1 MESTRPI
8 RALIRGLEALAVLN
22 GRDGATVSE
31 VTSEIKLPR
40 TTTYRILE
48 TLSLAGFVYRDDTDD
63 RYRLTVMVRSLADGF
78 DDEAWVTEIARPCIN
93 ELCKEIVWPVALSS
107 PSGTS
112 MLVRDTTD
120 HASPLAVERL
130 SAGLRIPLLTTSS
143 GRAFLAFCPAEQRDC
158 LLEILSRSQR
168 EEDQLAR
175 SRVELTKILDEAREQ
190 GYATAVR
197 TRRVSEQ
204 VGLAVP
210 VLVEDRVLATVAVRY
225 AASAVP
231 TRLAVERFVPRLQD
245 TAQKIRAKFVE
256 QQRDPPLRRSPAPRA
271 APNG

>member
-8 RALIRGLEALAVLN
+8 RALMRGLEALAVLN
-22 GRDGATVSE
+22 RRDGATVSE
-31 VTSEIKLPR
+31 VTGDIKLPR

-48 TLSLAGFVYRDDTDD
+48 TLSQAGYVYRDSSDD

-78 DDEAWVTEIARPCIN
+78 DDEAWITEIARPCITD
-93 ELCKEIVWPVALSS
+93 LGKEIIWPVSLSS

-130 SAGLRIPLLTTSS
+130 SAGFRIPLLTTSS
-143 GRAFLAFCPAEQRDC
+143 GLAYLAFCSAEQRDC

-168 EEDQLAR
+168 EEDRLAR
-175 SRVELTKILDEAREQ
+175 SRTEVERILGEAREQ

-197 TRRVSEQ
+197 TRRVSEE
-204 VGLAVP
+204 VAMAVP
-210 VLVEDRVLATVAVRY
+210 VVVEDRVLATVAVRF

-231 TRLAVERFVPRLQD
+231 ARTAVERFVPRLRD
-245 TAQKIRAKFVE
+245 TAQKIRVKFVE
-256 QQRDPPLRRSPAPRA
+256 QRRHPPHLSDSHPAPL
-271 APNG
+271 G

>member
-22 GRDGATVSE
+22 RRDGATVSE

-48 TLSLAGFVYRDDTDD
+48 TLSLAGFVYRDPADD
-63 RYRLTVMVRSLADGF
+63 RYRLTVMVRGLADGF
-78 DDEAWVTEIARPCIN
+78 DDEAWVTQIARPCIN
-93 ELCKEIVWPVALSS
+93 ELCKEIVWPIALSS

-120 HASPLAVERL
+120 HASPLAVERVT
-130 SAGLRIPLLTTSS
+130 AGFRMPLLTTSA
-143 GRAFLAFCPAEQRDC
+143 GRAYLAFCPPEQREC
-158 LLEILSRSQR
+158 LLDILSRSQR
-168 EEDQLAR
+168 EEDRLAR
-175 SRVELTKILDEAREQ
+175 SRSEVERILEEAREQ

-197 TRRVSEQ
+197 TRRVSEE
-204 VGLAVP
+204 VAMAVP
-210 VLVEDRVLATVAVRY
+210 VLVEERVLATVAVRY

-231 TRLAVERFVPRLQD
+231 ARVAVERFVPRLRE
-245 TAQKIRAKFVE
+245 TAQKIRVKFVE
-256 QQRDPPLRRSPAPRA
+256 QRRNPPHRSDGHA

>member
-22 GRDGATVSE
+22 RRDGATVSE

-48 TLSLAGFVYRDDTDD
+48 TLSLAGFVYRDATDD
-63 RYRLTVMVRSLADGF
+63 RYRLTVLVRTLADGF
-78 DDEAWVTEIARPCIN
+78 DDEAWVTQIARPCIN
-93 ELCKEIVWPVALSS
+93 ELCKEIVWPISLSS

-130 SAGLRIPLLTTSS
+130 IAGFRIPLLTTSS
-143 GRAFLAFCPAEQRDC
+143 GRAYLAFCPTEQRDC

-168 EEDQLAR
+168 EEDRLAKSR
-175 SRVELTKILDEAREQ
+175 SEVEKILDEAREQ

-197 TRRVSEQ
+197 TRRVSEE
-204 VGLAVP
+204 VALAVP

-231 TRLAVERFVPRLQD
+231 SRVAVERFVPRLQD
-245 TAQKIRAKFVE
+245 TARKIRVKFVE
-256 QQRDPPLRRSPAPRA
+256 QQRNPPRSEGPQA
-271 APNG
+271 AASG

>member
-22 GRDGATVSE
+22 HRDGATVSE
-31 VTSEIKLPR
+31 VTSDIKLPR

-48 TLSLAGFVYRDDTDD
+48 TLAQAGYVYRDSTDD
-63 RYRLTVMVRSLADGF
+63 RYRLTVMVRGLADGF
-78 DDEAWVTEIARPCIN
+78 DDEAWVTQIARPCIN
-93 ELCKEIVWPVALSS
+93 DLCKEIIWPVSLSS

-120 HASPLAVERL
+120 HASPLAVERM
-130 SAGLRIPLLTTSS
+130 SAGFRIPLLTTSS
-143 GRAFLAFCPAEQRDC
+143 GLVYLAFCSAEQRDC
-158 LLEILSRSQR
+158 LLEILSRSQL
-168 EEDQLAR
+168 EEDRLAK
-175 SRVELTKILDEAREQ
+175 SPADVEKILEETREQ

-197 TRRVSEQ
+197 TRRISEE
-204 VGLAVP
+204 VAMAVP
-210 VLVEDRVLATVAVRY
+210 VVVEDRVLATVAVRY

-231 TRLAVERFVPRLQD
+231 ARTAIERFVPRLRD
-245 TAQKIRAKFVE
+245 TAQKIRVKFVE
-256 QQRDPPLRRSPAPRA
+256 RHDHPPQVNGARP

>member
-22 GRDGATVSE
+22 RRDGATVSE
-31 VTSEIKLPR
+31 VTSEIRLPR

-48 TLSLAGFVYRDDTDD
+48 TLSLAGFVYRDATDD
-63 RYRLTVMVRSLADGF
+63 RYRLTVMVRGLADGF
-78 DDEAWVTEIARPCIN
+78 DDEAWVTQIARPCIN
-93 ELCKEIVWPVALSS
+93 DLCKEIVWPISLSS

-130 SAGLRIPLLTTSS
+130 NAGFRIPLLTTSS
-143 GRAFLAFCPAEQRDC
+143 GRAYLAFCPTEQRDC
-158 LLEILSRSQR
+158 LLDILSRSQR
-168 EEDQLAR
+168 EEDRLAK
-175 SRVELTKILDEAREQ
+175 SRAEVDRILEEAREQ

-197 TRRVSEQ
+197 TRRVSEE
-204 VGLAVP
+204 VAMAVP
-210 VLVEDRVLATVAVRY
+210 VLVDDRVLATVAVRY

-231 TRLAVERFVPRLQD
+231 ARLAVERFVPRLQD
-245 TAQKIRAKFVE
+245 TAQKIRVKFVE
-256 QQRDPPLRRSPAPRA
+256 QQRNPPHRPDQHA

>member
-22 GRDGATVSE
+22 RRDGATVSE
-31 VTSEIKLPR
+31 VTSDIKLPR

-48 TLSLAGFVYRDDTDD
+48 TLSQAGYVYRDATDD
-63 RYRLTVMVRSLADGF
+63 RYRLTVMVRGLADGF
-78 DDEAWVTEIARPCIN
+78 DDEAWVTQIARPCIN
-93 ELCKEIVWPVALSS
+93 DLCKEIIWPVSLCS

-130 SAGLRIPLLTTSS
+130 SAGFRIPLLTTSS
-143 GRAFLAFCPAEQRDC
+143 GLVYLAFCSREQRDC

-168 EEDQLAR
+168 EEDRLAK
-175 SRVELTKILDEAREQ
+175 SRIEVDKLLEETREQ

-197 TRRVSEQ
+197 TRRVSEE
-204 VGLAVP
+204 VAMAVP
-210 VLVEDRVLATVAVRY
+210 VVIEDRVLAAVAVRF

-231 TRLAVERFVPRLQD
+231 ARLAVERFVPRLRD
-245 TAQKIRAKFVE
+245 TAQKIRVKFVE
-256 QQRDPPLRRSPAPRA
+256 QQRNPPHRPDPRTL
-271 APNG
+271 PNG

>member
-8 RALIRGLEALAVLN
+8 RALIRGLEALSVLN
-22 GRDGATVSE
+22 RREGATVSE

-48 TLSLAGFVYRDDTDD
+48 TLCQAGYVYRDSTDD

-78 DDEAWVTEIARPCIN
+78 DDEAWVTQIARPCIN
-93 ELCKEIVWPVALSS
+93 ELCKEIVWPISLSS

-120 HASPLAVERL
+120 HVSPLAVERL
-130 SAGLRIPLLTTSS
+130 SAGFRIPLLTTAT
-143 GRAFLAFCPAEQRDC
+143 GRAYLAFCSPEQRDT
-158 LLEILSRSQR
+158 LLEILSRSSR
-168 EEDQLAR
+168 EEDRLAK
-175 SRVELTKILDEAREQ
+175 SRAEVDRILDEAREQ
-190 GYATAVR
+190 GYAMASR

-204 VGLAVP
+204 VALAVP
-210 VLVEDRVLATVAVRY
+210 VLVEDRVIATVAVRY

-231 TRLAVERFVPRLQD
+231 ARTAVERFVPKLRD
-245 TAQKIRAKFVE
+245 TAQKIRVKFVE
-256 QQRDPPLRRSPAPRA
+256 QQRNPPHRPGRAPLD
-271 APNG
+271 

>member
-22 GRDGATVSE
+22 RRDGATVSE
-31 VTSEIKLPR
+31 VTGDIKLPR

-48 TLSLAGFVYRDDTDD
+48 TLSQAGYVYRDPMDD
-63 RYRLTVMVRSLADGF
+63 RYRLTVMVRGLADGF
-78 DDEAWVTEIARPCIN
+78 DDEAWVTQIARPCIN
-93 ELCKEIVWPVALSS
+93 DLCKEIIWPVSLSS

-130 SAGLRIPLLTTSS
+130 SAGFRIPLLTTSS
-143 GRAFLAFCPAEQRDC
+143 GLVYLAFCSAEERDC

-168 EEDQLAR
+168 EEDRLAR
-175 SRVELTKILDEAREQ
+175 SPAEVEKILGETREQ

-197 TRRVSEQ
+197 SRRVSEE
-204 VGLAVP
+204 VAMAVP
-210 VLVEDRVLATVAVRY
+210 VLVEDRVLATVAVRF

-231 TRLAVERFVPRLQD
+231 ARLAVERFVPRLRD
-245 TAQKIRAKFVE
+245 TAQKIRVKFVE
-256 QQRDPPLRRSPAPRA
+256 QQRNAPHRA
-271 APNG
+271 AVERAAG

>member
-22 GRDGATVSE
+22 RREGATVSE

-48 TLSLAGFVYRDDTDD
+48 TLSQAGYVYRDPKDD
-63 RYRLTVMVRSLADGF
+63 RYRLTVMVRGLADGF
-78 DDEAWVTEIARPCIN
+78 DDEAWVTEIARPCISD
-93 ELCKEIVWPVALSS
+93 LGKEVVWPVALSS

-120 HASPLAVERL
+120 HTSPLAVERL
-130 SAGLRIPLLTTSS
+130 SAGLRLPLLTTSS
-143 GRAFLAFCPAEQRDC
+143 GRAYLAFCSPEQRDT
-158 LLEILSRSQR
+158 LLDILSRSPN
-168 EEDQLAR
+168 EEDKLAQ
-175 SRVELTKILDEAREQ
+175 SRGEVERILEEAREQ
-190 GYATAVR
+190 GFAMASR

-204 VGLAVP
+204 IALAVP
-210 VLVEDRVLATVAVRY
+210 VLIEDRVIATVALRY

-231 TRLAVERFVPRLQD
+231 ARTAVERFVPKLRD
-245 TAQKIRAKFVE
+245 TAQKIRAQFTE
-256 QQRDPPLRRSPAPRA
+256 QQSNPPHRGGRLTPF
-271 APNG
+271 G

>member
-22 GRDGATVSE
+22 RRDGATVSE
-31 VTSEIKLPR
+31 VTSEIRLPR

-48 TLSLAGFVYRDDTDD
+48 TLSQAGYVYRDSTDD
-63 RYRLTVMVRSLADGF
+63 RYRLTVMVRGLADGF
-78 DDEAWVTEIARPCIN
+78 DDEAWITQIARPCIN
-93 ELCKEIVWPVALSS
+93 DLCKEIIWPVSLSS

-130 SAGLRIPLLTTSS
+130 SAGFRIPLLTTSS
-143 GRAFLAFCPAEQRDC
+143 GRAYLAFCTSEQRDT

-168 EEDQLAR
+168 EEDRLAR
-175 SRVELTKILDEAREQ
+175 SRPEVEKILDEAREQ

-197 TRRVSEQ
+197 SRRVSEE
-204 VGLAVP
+204 VAMAVP
-210 VLVEDRVLATVAVRY
+210 VLVDDRVLATVAVRF

-231 TRLAVERFVPRLQD
+231 QRVAVERFLPRLRD
-245 TAQKIRAKFVE
+245 TAQKIRVKFVE
-256 QQRDPPLRRSPAPRA
+256 QRRNPPHRA
-271 APNG
+271 DQAAAG

>member
-22 GRDGATVSE
+22 RRDGATVSE

-48 TLSLAGFVYRDDTDD
+48 TLSLAGFVYRDETDD
-63 RYRLTVMVRSLADGF
+63 RYRLTVLVRSLADGF
-78 DDEAWVTEIARPCIN
+78 DDEAWITEIARPCIN
-93 ELCKEIVWPVALSS
+93 ELCKEIVWPVSLAS

-130 SAGLRIPLLTTSS
+130 SAGLRLPLLTTSS

-175 SRVELTKILDEAREQ
+175 SRTELERILGEAREQ

-204 VGLAVP
+204 VGLAVA
-210 VLVEDRVLATVAVRY
+210 VVVDDRVLATVAVRY

-231 TRLAVERFVPRLQD
+231 TRVAVERFVPRLQD
-245 TAQKIRAKFVE
+245 TAEKIRSKFVE
-256 QQRDPPLRRSPAPRA
+256 QQRELPQRA
-271 APNG
+271 AAGPRTASSG

>member
-22 GRDGATVSE
+22 RREAATVSE

-48 TLSLAGFVYRDDTDD
+48 TLSQAGYVYRDPNDD
-63 RYRLTVMVRSLADGF
+63 RYRLTVMVRGLADGF
-78 DDEAWVTEIARPCIN
+78 DDEAWVTQIARPCIN
-93 ELCKEIVWPVALSS
+93 DLCKEIVWPVLLSS

-120 HASPLAVERL
+120 HASPLAVERV
-130 SAGLRIPLLTTSS
+130 SAGLRFPLLTSSS
-143 GRAFLAFCPAEQRDC
+143 GRAYLAFCSPEQRDV
-158 LLEILSRSQR
+158 LLDILSRSSL
-168 EEDQLAR
+168 EEDRLAK
-175 SRVELTKILDEAREQ
+175 SRTEVQRILDEAREQ
-190 GYATAVR
+190 GYATTSR
-197 TRRVSEQ
+197 TRRVSEE
-204 VGLAVP
+204 VAMAVP

-231 TRLAVERFVPRLQD
+231 ARVAVERFVPRLRD
-245 TAQKIRAKFVE
+245 TAQKIRAKFTE
-256 QQRDPPLRRSPAPRA
+256 QQRNPPHRPGRVAPF
-271 APNG
+271 G